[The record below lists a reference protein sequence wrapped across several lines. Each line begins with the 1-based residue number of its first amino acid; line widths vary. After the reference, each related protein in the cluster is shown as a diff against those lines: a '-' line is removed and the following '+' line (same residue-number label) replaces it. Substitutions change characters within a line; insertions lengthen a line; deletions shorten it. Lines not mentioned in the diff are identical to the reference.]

1 MDSLKLDNNQFYVLD
16 AGEDKWIFTTRT
28 EAINQMKKVV
38 KSGNGDKSKLLCVNA
53 EGDNWVIEQYPW
65 KDIAF
70 ELIKESGE

>member
-1 MDSLKLDNNQFYVLD
+1 MKSLKLEENQFYVLD
-16 AGEDKWIFTTRT
+16 AGKEKWLFTTRL

-38 KSGNGDKSKLLCVNA
+38 KSGNGEKTKLLCVNT

-70 ELIKESGE
+70 ELIKESGD

>member
-1 MDSLKLDNNQFYVLD
+1 VKTLKLDNNQFFVLD
-16 AGEDKWIFTTRT
+16 AGEDKWLYTTRL

-38 KSGNGDKSKLLCVNA
+38 KSGNGEKTKLLSVNT